1 MCIVNHTITFLLCK
15 KRNVIDTLHYRYFP
29 FNNTVPIKNP
39 KHKPKATVPA
49 NEYLIQ
55 GELANLSDSIVIGL
69 YVDEGNIFN
78 LVARDTLLNGKF
90 SFRDTVSV
98 TKKMLI
104 MSDNKGFPGTWLEVW
119 IAPGEYIE
127 IKGEDKLLKT
137 WEVVSDIPE
146 QAEENRFTACA
157 MAQQKELMQHLAAEY
172 DWQRMMFIDHAGDQE
187 FEKKGWAKIDS
198 IRKLTTPL
206 RQEIWKK
213 ELEYMKEA
221 PISKVW
227 IDKLLLYASMMKY
240 ETVMPYK
247 EEVKSLYARMPETE
261 KQTDAGQE
269 ITAYIYPPSVAG
281 IGDMMVDGELYDV
294 NDSLRHISEFAGRFI
309 LLDFWSSG
317 CGPCVESIPEMEKVI
332 ETYKDRMTVISIS
345 EDPKARWKEYV
356 KTKGM
361 GGNQWNELRR
371 GRTGLAVSYQVKGI
385 PHYVLIAPSGKIQDM
400 WSGYGSG
407 SLLEKVKKNLK

>member
-1 MCIVNHTITFLLCK
+1 MRKYIIVPVLLAVVLVMMCHCTSD
-15 KRNVIDTLHYRYFP
+15 R
-29 FNNTVPIKNP
+29 
-39 KHKPKATVPA
+39 KATVPA

-206 RQEIWKK
+206 QQEIWKK

-332 ETYKDRMTVISIS
+332 DTYKDRMTVISIS

-385 PHYVLIAPSGKIQDM
+385 PYYVLIAPSGKIQDM

>member
-1 MCIVNHTITFLLCK
+1 MRKYIIVPVLLAVVLVMMCHCTSD
-15 KRNVIDTLHYRYFP
+15 R
-29 FNNTVPIKNP
+29 
-39 KHKPKATVPA
+39 KATVPA

-206 RQEIWKK
+206 QQEIWKK

-247 EEVKSLYARMPETE
+247 EEVKNLYARMPETE

-294 NDSLRHISEFAGRFI
+294 NDSLRHISEFVGRFI

-332 ETYKDRMTVISIS
+332 DTYKDRMTVISIS

-407 SLLEKVKKNLK
+407 SLLETVKKNLK

>member
-1 MCIVNHTITFLLCK
+1 MRKYIIVPVLLAVVLVMMCHCTSD
-15 KRNVIDTLHYRYFP
+15 R
-29 FNNTVPIKNP
+29 
-39 KHKPKATVPA
+39 KATVPA

-172 DWQRMMFIDHAGDQE
+172 DWQRMMFLDHAGDQE

-206 RQEIWKK
+206 QQEIWKK

-294 NDSLRHISEFAGRFI
+294 SDSLRHISEFAGRFI

-332 ETYKDRMTVISIS
+332 DTYKDRMTVISIS

-385 PHYVLIAPSGKIQDM
+385 PYYVLIAPSGKIQDM

>member
-1 MCIVNHTITFLLCK
+1 MRKYIIVPVLLAVVLVMMCHCTSD
-15 KRNVIDTLHYRYFP
+15 R
-29 FNNTVPIKNP
+29 
-39 KHKPKATVPA
+39 KATVPA

-104 MSDNKGFPGTWLEVW
+104 MSDNKGCPGTWLEVW

-206 RQEIWKK
+206 QQEIWKK

-294 NDSLRHISEFAGRFI
+294 NDSLRHISEFVGRFI

-332 ETYKDRMTVISIS
+332 DTYKDRMTVISIS

-407 SLLEKVKKNLK
+407 SLLETVKKNLK

>member
-1 MCIVNHTITFLLCK
+1 MRKYIIVPVLLAVVLVMMCHCTSD
-15 KRNVIDTLHYRYFP
+15 R
-29 FNNTVPIKNP
+29 
-39 KHKPKATVPA
+39 KATVPA

-206 RQEIWKK
+206 QQEIWKK

-221 PISKVW
+221 SISKVW

-294 NDSLRHISEFAGRFI
+294 NDSLRHISEFVGRFI

-332 ETYKDRMTVISIS
+332 DTYKDRMTVISIS

-407 SLLEKVKKNLK
+407 SLLETVKKNLK

>member
-1 MCIVNHTITFLLCK
+1 MRKYIIVPVLLAVVLVMMCHCTSD
-15 KRNVIDTLHYRYFP
+15 R
-29 FNNTVPIKNP
+29 
-39 KHKPKATVPA
+39 KATVPA

-187 FEKKGWAKIDS
+187 FE
-198 IRKLTTPL
+198 RK
-206 RQEIWKK
+206 
-213 ELEYMKEA
+213 
-221 PISKVW
+221 
-227 IDKLLLYASMMKY
+227 
-240 ETVMPYK
+240 
-247 EEVKSLYARMPETE
+247 
-261 KQTDAGQE
+261 AGQ
-269 ITAYIYPPSVAG
+269 
-281 IGDMMVDGELYDV
+281 
-294 NDSLRHISEFAGRFI
+294 R
-309 LLDFWSSG
+309 
-317 CGPCVESIPEMEKVI
+317 
-332 ETYKDRMTVISIS
+332 
-345 EDPKARWKEYV
+345 
-356 KTKGM
+356 
-361 GGNQWNELRR
+361 
-371 GRTGLAVSYQVKGI
+371 
-385 PHYVLIAPSGKIQDM
+385 
-400 WSGYGSG
+400 
-407 SLLEKVKKNLK
+407 

>member
-1 MCIVNHTITFLLCK
+1 MRKYIIVPVLFAVVLVMMCHCTSD
-15 KRNVIDTLHYRYFP
+15 R
-29 FNNTVPIKNP
+29 
-39 KHKPKATVPA
+39 KATVPA

-119 IAPGEYIE
+119 IAPGEYIG

-206 RQEIWKK
+206 QQEIWKK

-332 ETYKDRMTVISIS
+332 DTYKDRMTVISIS

>member
-1 MCIVNHTITFLLCK
+1 MRKYIIVPVLLAVVLVMMCHCTSD
-15 KRNVIDTLHYRYFP
+15 R
-29 FNNTVPIKNP
+29 
-39 KHKPKATVPA
+39 KATVPA

-206 RQEIWKK
+206 QQEIWKK

-332 ETYKDRMTVISIS
+332 DTYKDRMTVISIS

-407 SLLEKVKKNLK
+407 SLLETVKKTL

>member
-1 MCIVNHTITFLLCK
+1 MRKYIIVPVLLAVVLVMMCHCTSD
-15 KRNVIDTLHYRYFP
+15 R
-29 FNNTVPIKNP
+29 
-39 KHKPKATVPA
+39 KATVPA

-172 DWQRMMFIDHAGDQE
+172 DWQRMMFLDHAGDQE

-206 RQEIWKK
+206 QQEIWKK

-269 ITAYIYPPSVAG
+269 ITAYIYPPSAAG

-332 ETYKDRMTVISIS
+332 DTYKDRMTVISIS

-385 PHYVLIAPSGKIQDM
+385 PYYVLIAPSGKIQDM

>member
-1 MCIVNHTITFLLCK
+1 MRKYIIVPVLLAVVLVMMCHCTSD
-15 KRNVIDTLHYRYFP
+15 R
-29 FNNTVPIKNP
+29 
-39 KHKPKATVPA
+39 KATVPA

-206 RQEIWKK
+206 QQEIWKK

-332 ETYKDRMTVISIS
+332 DTYKDRMTVISIS

-385 PHYVLIAPSGKIQDM
+385 PYYVLIAPSGKIQDM

-407 SLLEKVKKNLK
+407 SLLETVKKNLK

>member
-1 MCIVNHTITFLLCK
+1 MRKYIIVPVLLAVVLVMMCHCTSD
-15 KRNVIDTLHYRYFP
+15 R
-29 FNNTVPIKNP
+29 
-39 KHKPKATVPA
+39 KATVPA

-172 DWQRMMFIDHAGDQE
+172 DWQRMMFIDHAGDQK

-206 RQEIWKK
+206 QQEIWKK

-332 ETYKDRMTVISIS
+332 DTYKDRMTVISIS

-407 SLLEKVKKNLK
+407 SLLETVKKNLK

>member
-1 MCIVNHTITFLLCK
+1 MRKYIIVPVLLAVVLVMMCHCTSD
-15 KRNVIDTLHYRYFP
+15 R
-29 FNNTVPIKNP
+29 
-39 KHKPKATVPA
+39 KATVPA

-206 RQEIWKK
+206 QQEIWKK

-247 EEVKSLYARMPETE
+247 EEVKSLDARMPETE

-332 ETYKDRMTVISIS
+332 DTYKDRMTVISIS

-407 SLLEKVKKNLK
+407 SLLETVKKNLK

>member
-1 MCIVNHTITFLLCK
+1 MRKYIIVPVLLAVVLVMMCHCTSD
-15 KRNVIDTLHYRYFP
+15 R
-29 FNNTVPIKNP
+29 
-39 KHKPKATVPA
+39 KATVPA

-172 DWQRMMFIDHAGDQE
+172 DWQRMMFIDHAGDQA

-332 ETYKDRMTVISIS
+332 DTYKDRMTVISIS

>member
-1 MCIVNHTITFLLCK
+1 MRKYIIVPVLLAVVLVMMCHCTSD
-15 KRNVIDTLHYRYFP
+15 R
-29 FNNTVPIKNP
+29 
-39 KHKPKATVPA
+39 KATVPA

-227 IDKLLLYASMMKY
+227 IDKLLLYAS
-240 ETVMPYK
+240 
-247 EEVKSLYARMPETE
+247 
-261 KQTDAGQE
+261 
-269 ITAYIYPPSVAG
+269 VAG

-332 ETYKDRMTVISIS
+332 DTYKDRMTVISIS

>member
-1 MCIVNHTITFLLCK
+1 MRKYIIVPVLLAVVLVMMCHCTSDRKV
-15 KRNVIDTLHYRYFP
+15 
-29 FNNTVPIKNP
+29 
-39 KHKPKATVPA
+39 TVPA

>member
-1 MCIVNHTITFLLCK
+1 MRKYIIVPVLLAVVLVMMCHCTSD
-15 KRNVIDTLHYRYFP
+15 R
-29 FNNTVPIKNP
+29 
-39 KHKPKATVPA
+39 KATVPA

-206 RQEIWKK
+206 QQEIWKK
-213 ELEYMKEA
+213 ELEYMEEA
-221 PISKVW
+221 HISKVW
-227 IDKLLLYASMMKY
+227 IGKLLLYASMMKY

-332 ETYKDRMTVISIS
+332 DTYKDRMTVISIS

-407 SLLEKVKKNLK
+407 SLLETVKKNLK

>member
-1 MCIVNHTITFLLCK
+1 MRKYIIVPVFLAVVLVMMCHCTSD
-15 KRNVIDTLHYRYFP
+15 R
-29 FNNTVPIKNP
+29 
-39 KHKPKATVPA
+39 KATVPA

-206 RQEIWKK
+206 QQEIWKK

-247 EEVKSLYARMPETE
+247 EEVKSLYARMSETE

-332 ETYKDRMTVISIS
+332 DTYKDRMTVISIS

-407 SLLEKVKKNLK
+407 SLLETVKKNLK

>member
-1 MCIVNHTITFLLCK
+1 MRKYIIVPVLLAVVLVMMCHCTFD
-15 KRNVIDTLHYRYFP
+15 R
-29 FNNTVPIKNP
+29 
-39 KHKPKATVPA
+39 KATVPA

-146 QAEENRFTACA
+146 QAEENRFTVCA

-206 RQEIWKK
+206 QQEIWKK

-332 ETYKDRMTVISIS
+332 DTYKDRMTVISIS

-407 SLLEKVKKNLK
+407 SLLETVKKNLK

>member
-1 MCIVNHTITFLLCK
+1 MRKYIIVPVLLAVVLVTMCHCTSD
-15 KRNVIDTLHYRYFP
+15 R
-29 FNNTVPIKNP
+29 
-39 KHKPKATVPA
+39 KATVPA

-198 IRKLTTPL
+198 IRKLATPL

-213 ELEYMKEA
+213 ELKYMKEA

-332 ETYKDRMTVISIS
+332 DTYKDRMTVISIS

>member
-1 MCIVNHTITFLLCK
+1 MRKYIIVPVLLAVVLVMMCHCTSD
-15 KRNVIDTLHYRYFP
+15 R
-29 FNNTVPIKNP
+29 
-39 KHKPKATVPA
+39 KATVPA

-172 DWQRMMFIDHAGDQE
+172 DWQRMMFLDHAGDQE

-206 RQEIWKK
+206 QQEIWKK

-356 KTKGM
+356 RTKGM

-385 PHYVLIAPSGKIQDM
+385 PYYVLIAPSGKIQDM